1 MNPQTKRNSL
11 LSLSLMIVFVM
22 ACNMLGDDTNK
33 ANELV
38 GDGNKAIVVA
48 NQSSVDALSK
58 NSKLFGDLKK
68 FPADREKVRA
78 TAQEEMDLI
87 DKSSASFREASKKF
101 EEASKLNKL
110 EEKFREN
117 H

>member
-11 LSLSLMIVFVM
+11 LALSLMIVFVL

-33 ANELV
+33 ANTLV

-78 TAQEEMDLI
+78 QQARREIQRISLAQI
-87 DKSSASFREASKKF
+87 AGVRQARR
-101 EEASKLNKL
+101 AG
-110 EEKFREN
+110 
-117 H
+117 